1 MSPTDID
8 IHRKVNL
15 QDADVSEEHQNAF
28 IELCH
33 EFKDIFLVDSGDIGK
48 NPFSENGK

>member
-15 QDADVSEEHQNAF
+15 QDAEVTEKQQNAF
-28 IELCH
+28 KELCD
-33 EFKDIFLVDSGDIGK
+33 EYKDIF
-48 NPFSENGK
+48 FYRF